1 MYNNFIKYFTLGIF
15 LSSTLMVFAQK
26 DTLNT
31 MVKLEEIVLLDNSK
45 KKIASSI
52 LRNARSNIKYNYT
65 FHKGVN
71 YKVESMFKNFN
82 DSVNVNIDFLVSF
95 KKLFSSKIEILET
108 KGNPKAKFNY
118 LYQVMY
124 ANLKW
129 AKKSNGNILSFKEN
143 YNYYIIETESRHQ
156 FNLFKINKKDY
167 SFEKI
172 IVTRNKKSEK
182 VIDCENSKLELTFN
196 RLEKIYQ
203 PKKLR
208 LKCYDD
214 NDNLIITHKMNF
226 LKVLPYN
233 KIDNNNN
240 VHRIVRLYTDRN
252 N

>member
-1 MYNNFIKYFTLGIF
+1 MLYNGEMNNF
-15 LSSTLMVFAQK
+15 
-26 DTLNT
+26 
-31 MVKLEEIVLLDNSK
+31 
-45 KKIASSI
+45 
-52 LRNARSNIKYNYT
+52 
-65 FHKGVN
+65 
-71 YKVESMFKNFN
+71 
-82 DSVNVNIDFLVSF
+82 
-95 KKLFSSKIEILET
+95 
-108 KGNPKAKFNY
+108 
-118 LYQVMY
+118 
-124 ANLKW
+124 
-129 AKKSNGNILSFKEN
+129 
-143 YNYYIIETESRHQ
+143 
-156 FNLFKINKKDY
+156 
-167 SFEKI
+167 
-172 IVTRNKKSEK
+172 NKKSEK